1 MIKELVERIPVD
13 EGILIISRQHM
24 ALQTSD
30 GVLHPADMDEYGRYL
45 PIWELIRLISYNADL
60 SGEITEETREVLQQA
75 FLGQH
80 SQLSHIL
87 YCNREDAKRNKT
99 FLKVLNPKTEDD
111 YVRVYSLI
119 SGEFD
124 EKDVNCPFTCREE
137 LREYLCQFVNKDDAY
152 RLSESVRMGKLYGG
166 VEYDP
171 LMEREYSKFKNV
183 LALLPE
189 DTVNLFA
196 RIRYLPEKALM
207 QRIIHYAILAANS
220 LIKNDNHIWL
230 KPGLFEVEEN

>member
-1 MIKELVERIPVD
+1 MFKEVIAEKIDVE
-13 EGILIISRQHM
+13 EGTFIICRRYK

-60 SGEITEETREVLQQA
+60 SGEIAEKTHEVLQQA

-87 YCNREDAKRNKT
+87 YCKREDADKNKT
-99 FLKVLNPKTEDD
+99 FLKAIEPKTEDD
-111 YVRVYSLI
+111 YVRVFSLI
-119 SGEFD
+119 VGSFEGAD
-124 EKDVNCPFTCREE
+124 ACCPFTCREE
-137 LREYLCQFVNKDDAY
+137 LREYLCRYMNEEDAFS
-152 RLSESVRMGKLYGG
+152 LSESVRKGKFYGLLK
-166 VEYDP
+166 EQ
-171 LMEREYSKFKNV
+171 EHRKFKDV

-189 DTVNLFA
+189 DTVSLFS
-196 RIRYLPEKALM
+196 RIKYLPEKALM

-220 LIKNDNHIWL
+220 LIKNDNEVWL
-230 KPGLFEVEEN
+230 KIH

>member
-1 MIKELVERIPVD
+1 MFKEVIVEKIDVE
-13 EGILIISRQHM
+13 EGTLIICRRYM

-30 GVLHPADMDEYGRYL
+30 GVLHPADMDNYEMYL
-45 PIWELIRLISYNADL
+45 PIWNLIRLLSYNADL

-87 YCNREDAKRNKT
+87 YCNREDAERNKT

-119 SGEFD
+119 LGEFD

-137 LREYLCQFVNKDDAY
+137 LREYLCQYMNKEEAY
-152 RLSESVRMGKLYGG
+152 KLSEAVRKGRFYTGEP
-166 VEYDP
+166 VHEQ
-171 LMEREYSKFKNV
+171 ERDLNKFKDHLV
-183 LALLPE
+183 LLPE
-189 DTVNLFA
+189 DAVKVFS
-196 RIRYLPEKALM
+196 RIKYLPKKETL
-207 QRIIHYAILAANS
+207 QRRIHYAILAANS
-220 LIKNDNHIWL
+220 LIKNDNEVWL
-230 KPGLFEVEEN
+230 KLH

>member
-1 MIKELVERIPVD
+1 MFTEVVVERIPVD
-13 EGILIISRQHM
+13 EGTLVICRKYM
-24 ALQTSD
+24 ALQTPD
-30 GVLHPADMDEYGRYL
+30 GVLHPADLDEYGRYQ
-45 PIWELIRLISYNADL
+45 PILELIRLLSYNADL
-60 SGEITEETREVLQQA
+60 SSEITEETRKVLRQA

-87 YCNREDAKRNKT
+87 YCNREDADRNET
-99 FLKVLNPKTEDD
+99 FLKAIEPKTEND
-111 YVRVYSLI
+111 YVRVFSLVCGNLE
-119 SGEFD
+119 SEA
-124 EKDVNCPFTCREE
+124 VNWPFVCREE

-166 VEYDP
+166 MEYDL

-207 QRIIHYAILAANS
+207 QRIVHYAILAANS
-220 LIKNDNHIWL
+220 LIKNDNNIWL
-230 KPGLFEVEEN
+230 KLC

>member
-1 MIKELVERIPVD
+1 MFSEVIVEKIPVD
-13 EGILIISRQHM
+13 EGTLIICRKYM
-24 ALQTSD
+24 ALQTPD
-30 GVLHPADMDEYGRYL
+30 GVLHPADLDEYGIYQPVL
-45 PIWELIRLISYNADL
+45 ELIRSLSYNADL

-87 YCNREDAKRNKT
+87 YCNREDAKRNET

-137 LREYLCQFVNKDDAY
+137 LREYLCQYMNEEEAY
-152 RLSESVRMGKLYGG
+152 KLSEAVRKGRFYTGEP
-166 VEYDP
+166 VCEQ
-171 LMEREYSKFKNV
+171 ERDLNKFKDHLV
-183 LALLPE
+183 LLPE
-189 DTVNLFA
+189 DIVNVFSG
-196 RIRYLPEKALM
+196 IKYLPKKEPL

-220 LIKNDNHIWL
+220 LIKNNNEIRL
-230 KPGLFEVEEN
+230 ELC

>member
-1 MIKELVERIPVD
+1 MFSEVIVEKIPVD
-13 EGILIISRQHM
+13 EGTLIICRKYM
-24 ALQTSD
+24 ALQTPD
-30 GVLHPADMDEYGRYL
+30 GVLHPADLDEYGIYQPVL
-45 PIWELIRLISYNADL
+45 ELIRLLSYNADL

-87 YCNREDAKRNKT
+87 YCNREDAKRNET

-137 LREYLCQFVNKDDAY
+137 LREYLCQYMNEEEAY
-152 RLSESVRMGKLYGG
+152 KLSEAVRKGRFYTGEP
-166 VEYDP
+166 VCEQ
-171 LMEREYSKFKNV
+171 ERDLNKFKDHLV
-183 LALLPE
+183 LLPE
-189 DTVNLFA
+189 DIVNVFS
-196 RIRYLPEKALM
+196 RIKYLPKKEPL
-207 QRIIHYAILAANS
+207 QRRIHYAILAANS
-220 LIKNDNHIWL
+220 LIKNDNNVWL
-230 KPGLFEVEEN
+230 KPC

>member
-1 MIKELVERIPVD
+1 MFKEVIVEKIDVE
-13 EGILIISRQHM
+13 EGTLIICRRYM

-30 GVLHPADMDEYGRYL
+30 GVLHPADMDNYGRYL
-45 PIWELIRLISYNADL
+45 PIWELIRLLSYNADL
-60 SGEITEETREVLQQA
+60 SGEITEETREVLEQA
-75 FLGQH
+75 FLGEH

-87 YCNREDAKRNKT
+87 YCNRKDAKRNET

-137 LREYLCQFVNKDDAY
+137 LREYLCQYMNKAEAY
-152 RLSESVRMGKLYGG
+152 KLSEAVRKGRFYTGEP
-166 VEYDP
+166 VYEQ
-171 LMEREYSKFKNV
+171 ERDLNKFKDHLV
-183 LALLPE
+183 LLPE
-189 DTVNLFA
+189 DAVKVFS
-196 RIRYLPEKALM
+196 RIKYLPKKETL

-220 LIKNDNHIWL
+220 LIKNDNEVWL
-230 KPGLFEVEEN
+230 KIH

>member
-1 MIKELVERIPVD
+1 MFSEVIVEKIPVD
-13 EGILIISRQHM
+13 EGTLIICRKYM
-24 ALQTSD
+24 ALQTPD
-30 GVLHPADMDEYGRYL
+30 GVLHPADLDEYGIYPPVL
-45 PIWELIRLISYNADL
+45 ELIRLLSYNADL

-87 YCNREDAKRNKT
+87 YCKREDAKRNET

-137 LREYLCQFVNKDDAY
+137 LREYICQYMNEEEAY
-152 RLSESVRMGKLYGG
+152 KLSEAVRKGRFYTGEP
-166 VEYDP
+166 VCEQ
-171 LMEREYSKFKNV
+171 ERDLNKFKDHLV
-183 LALLPE
+183 LLPE
-189 DTVNLFA
+189 DIVNVFSG
-196 RIRYLPEKALM
+196 IKYLPKKEPL
-207 QRIIHYAILAANS
+207 QRRIHYAILAANS
-220 LIKNDNHIWL
+220 LIKNDNEVWL
-230 KPGLFEVEEN
+230 KLH

>member
-1 MIKELVERIPVD
+1 MFKEVIVEKIDVE
-13 EGILIISRQHM
+13 EGTLIISRRYM

-30 GVLHPADMDEYGRYL
+30 GVLHPADMDNYEIYL
-45 PIWELIRLISYNADL
+45 PIWELIRLLSYNADL

-87 YCNREDAKRNKT
+87 YCNREDAKRNET

-137 LREYLCQFVNKDDAY
+137 LREYLCQYMNKEEAY
-152 RLSESVRMGKLYGG
+152 KLSEAVRKGRFYTGEP
-166 VEYDP
+166 VHEQ
-171 LMEREYSKFKNV
+171 ERDLNKYKDA

-189 DTVNLFA
+189 DIVNVFS
-196 RIRYLPEKALM
+196 RIKYLPKKEPL

-220 LIKNDNHIWL
+220 LIKNDNEVWL
-230 KPGLFEVEEN
+230 KLH